1 MAKAALPYRRVAERV
16 RRRRLE
22 LGLSQRD
29 LNAPGISYAYVSRIE
44 SGQRRPSLEAL
55 VALGRSLSVSA
66 LYLMSGDP
74 HARCP
79 VCHRN
84 GGAPGAPDS

>member
-1 MAKAALPYRRVAERV
+1 MAKAALPYRQVAARVK
-16 RRRRLE
+16 RRRLE

-29 LNAPGISYAYVSRIE
+29 LSEPGITYAYVSRIE

-55 VALGRSLSVSA
+55 VALGARLKVSA

-79 VCHRN
+79 VCYRN
-84 GGAPGAPDS
+84 GAAPRAPE